1 VIIVGANDEQFPGN
15 GRAQSLIPFDLRRAF
30 ELPSAEEREGT
41 IAYSFYR
48 LLQRA
53 EDTRLLYHTLSSDYK
68 MTEPSRYLMQIGQ
81 ELTGYGDRTNVR
93 YEDFEH
99 SNKFLQTGEEEIAAN
114 EFSTKRIHDLLEYG
128 ISPSAINKFMRCP
141 LDFYYR
147 YVVGLGEVES
157 LEESMEASTFGSI
170 VHDVLETLY
179 KRFVGMT
186 IQDADFAGF
195 RSELDSLIDD
205 AIYRLYNSNFELVGF
220 DIIMRRVVKRMIEV
234 VLEFDEKQFNHAR
247 VHGEERVVN
256 GVEVPLVAELPMD
269 KIGMNI
275 PARVRGKAD
284 RVDEQSGNY
293 MVLDYKTGSVKPD
306 ELKLSDKDGPW
317 LKDTRPKLLQILT
330 YSYMWVKEGHDP
342 EHTQAMLFGL
352 KHAKQGPVSL
362 MRGEER
368 AVLREADVEKFEEE
382 LLGVLKSLLET
393 ETFRHNPESDYCEF
407 CK

>member
-1 VIIVGANDEQFPGN
+1 
-15 GRAQSLIPFDLRRAF
+15 
-30 ELPSAEEREGT
+30 
-41 IAYSFYR
+41 
-48 LLQRA
+48 
-53 EDTRLLYHTLSSDYK
+53 
-68 MTEPSRYLMQIGQ
+68 
-81 ELTGYGDRTNVR
+81 
-93 YEDFEH
+93 
-99 SNKFLQTGEEEIAAN
+99 
-114 EFSTKRIHDLLEYG
+114 
-128 ISPSAINKFMRCP
+128 MRCP